1 MLFRSGDRVLVS
13 EGATWT
19 VSQQGA
25 DVVIDL
31 TGGGKMILVGVQ
43 MATLTDGWIGAV

>member
-1 MLFRSGDRVLVS
+1 MLVS

-25 DVVIDL
+25 DVIVGL
-31 TGGGKMILVGVQ
+31 TGGGRLAPADVQ
-43 MATLTDGWIGAV
+43 LSSLTDGWIGAV